1 MANTDMKKRA
11 FIIVLDGTG
20 AGEGKDAAEYGDV
33 GSFTLKSA
41 YNSGRLNVPNMISMG
56 LGNIDGL
63 DFLGKTEVPLA
74 AFGKMAERSIGK
86 DTTTGHWEIA
96 GIIGT
101 EPPKV
106 YPEGFP
112 ADMVALIEKA
122 AGREIIVN
130 KPYSG
135 TKVLEDYG
143 ADHLKTGKLIVYT
156 SADSVCQIAAHID
169 LVPVSELHA
178 ICTRVR
184 EMLKGKYSVGRVIA
198 RPFAGEAP
206 KFYRTEDRKDFALEP
221 PYSVL
226 DAIKDAGKDVISVGK
241 ISDIFAAKG
250 ITKSYP
256 VHGNPDCCDAAM
268 EVLRSDF
275 EGLCFVNLVD
285 TDTEFGHRR
294 DAKGFADCLS
304 AFDRWLGEFVQYMRE
319 GDMLI
324 ITADHG
330 CDPGF
335 TGTDH
340 TREYV
345 PLLVYGNKLVTA
357 DLGVRATFADVA
369 ASVSRWLG
377 VSYDGVGTDFVEA
390 ILPPF
395 DADALAVTAR
405 EAMANAYAP
414 YSMCTVGAAL
424 LCDDGTVYTGV
435 NIENAAYS
443 PTICAERSAFVRA
456 INEGKRRFTAIA
468 VCGENTRL
476 RIEGDLFYP
485 CGVCRQFMR
494 EFCGEDFKIVVTNA
508 RGSRTEIYTL
518 GQLLPHGFGPD
529 NVI

>member
-1 MANTDMKKRA
+1 MKKRA
-11 FIIVLDGTG
+11 FVIVLDGTG
-20 AGEGKDAAEYGDV
+20 AGYAHDAAEYGDV
-33 GSFTLKSA
+33 GAFTIKSA
-41 YNSGRLNVPNMISMG
+41 HNSGALNIPNLRAFG
-56 LGNIDGL
+56 LGCIDGL
-63 DFLGKTEVPLA
+63 DFIGVEEAPLA
-74 AFGKMAERSIGK
+74 AYGKMSERSIGK

-106 YPEGFP
+106 YPDGFP
-112 ADMVALIEKA
+112 PETVALIEKA

-135 TKVLEDYG
+135 TAVLADYG
-143 ADHLKTGKLIVYT
+143 EEHLRTGKLIVYT
-156 SADSVCQIAAHID
+156 SADSVCQIAAHVD
-169 LVPVSELHA
+169 LVPTEELHA
-178 ICTRVR
+178 ICRRVR
-184 EMLKGKYSVGRVIA
+184 EVLVGKHTVGRVIA

-206 KFYRTEDRKDFALEP
+206 NFYRTEDRKDFALVP
-221 PYSVL
+221 PDSVL
-226 DAIKDAGKDVISVGK
+226 DAIKNAGKDVIAVGK

-268 EVLRSDF
+268 KVLWEDF

-294 DAKGFADCLS
+294 DASGFAECLS
-304 AFDRWLGEFVQYMRE
+304 AFDRWLHQFMRFMRE

-330 CDPGF
+330 CDPAY

-340 TREYV
+340 TREFV
-345 PLLVYGNKLVTA
+345 PLLVYGHGIVPA
-357 DLGVRATFADVA
+357 DLGVRNTFADVA
-369 ASVSRWLG
+369 ASVADWLG
-377 VSYDGVGTDFVEA
+377 VKYEGVGESF
-390 ILPPF
+390 LS
-395 DADALAVTAR
+395 DAKPALDIEALADKAR
-405 EAMANAYAP
+405 EAMQLSYSP

-424 LCDDGTVYTGV
+424 LCDDGTVYTGA
-435 NIENAAYS
+435 NIESASYS
-443 PTICAERSAFVRA
+443 PTICAERSAFIRA
-456 INEGKRRFTAIA
+456 LNEGKRKFRAIA

-494 EFCGEDFKIVVTNA
+494 EFCSEDFRIIVTNS
-508 RGSRTEIYTL
+508 RGSRTETYTL
-518 GQLLPHGFGPD
+518 GQLLPCGFGPD